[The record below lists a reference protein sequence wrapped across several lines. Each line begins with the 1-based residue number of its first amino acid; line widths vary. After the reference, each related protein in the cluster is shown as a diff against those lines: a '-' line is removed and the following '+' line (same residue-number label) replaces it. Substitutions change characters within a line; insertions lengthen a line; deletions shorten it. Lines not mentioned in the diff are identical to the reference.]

1 MPFKILEKDSFVY
14 IAYKRDKSDDF
25 TVYRDSLEQFSK
37 DDSRDIVV
45 DFTCSEILTEGEMG
59 VIVTVLKHM
68 QGTSRQLRIIA
79 PSDLYD
85 RFELRNLH
93 KANNI
98 LLYKNHQTLL
108 QSIN

>member
-1 MPFKILEKDSFVY
+1 MPFKVLEKETFVY
-14 IAYKRDKSDDF
+14 IAYKRDKSSDF
-25 TVYRDSLEQFSK
+25 NVYRNALEQFSK
-37 DDSRDIVV
+37 DDTRDIVV
-45 DFTCSEILTEGEMG
+45 DFTRSEIVTEGEIAVLVM
-59 VIVTVLKHM
+59 VLKQI

-79 PSDLYD
+79 PSDLYN

-98 LLYKNHQTLL
+98 LLYNNHQTLL